1 MKLLNKNAF
10 ITGGSSGIG
19 AAIATLFAKEGANIS
34 FCHYNDDSK
43 ANHIIKT
50 INQFSKKNF
59 AMNIDIG
66 SKKNC
71 ENFYEQSIK
80 EIGQPDILVNNAGII
95 FARPFEEAT
104 EEEFDKTINVHLKS
118 TFFLSQLCYKSMKE
132 KKYGRIINI
141 SSQLVFSGGPNRT
154 DYCAAK
160 GGIFAFSRALSLEAI
175 KYNILVNTI
184 APGVAQT
191 SLLDGIDQKVL
202 DQAKEIIPMK
212 RFANPEEIA
221 PTALLLAS
229 DEGSFYCGATLSPN
243 GGEVMV

>member
-19 AAIATLFAKEGANIS
+19 AAIATLFAKEGASIS

-104 EEEFDKTINVHLKS
+104 EEEFDNIMAKFEGGFYFTRGPYGERGKGRAFFMMDPDGNESEINTRYL
-118 TFFLSQLCYKSMKE
+118 
-132 KKYGRIINI
+132 YGRP
-141 SSQLVFSGGPNRT
+141 Q
-154 DYCAAK
+154 
-160 GGIFAFSRALSLEAI
+160 
-175 KYNILVNTI
+175 
-184 APGVAQT
+184 
-191 SLLDGIDQKVL
+191 
-202 DQAKEIIPMK
+202 
-212 RFANPEEIA
+212 RFDA
-221 PTALLLAS
+221 
-229 DEGSFYCGATLSPN
+229 
-243 GGEVMV
+243 V

>member
-19 AAIATLFAKEGANIS
+19 SAIAKLFAKEGANIS
-34 FCHYNDDSK
+34 FCHYNDDLK
-43 ANHIIKT
+43 AKDVIDNL
-50 INQFSKKNF
+50 NQFSKKNYSL
-59 AMNIDIG
+59 NIDIG

-71 ENFYEQSIK
+71 EIFYENSVS
-80 EIGQPDILVNNAGII
+80 EIGEPDILVNNAGII

-104 EEEFDKTINVHLKS
+104 EEEFDQTINVHLKS
-118 TFFLSQLCYKSMKE
+118 TFFLSQLCYKSMK
-132 KKYGRIINI
+132 KNKSGRIINI
-141 SSQLVFSGGPNRT
+141 ASQLVFSGGPNRT

-160 GGIFAFSRALSLEAI
+160 GGIFAFTRALALEAVTH
-175 KYNILVNTI
+175 NILVNNI

-191 SLLDGIDQKVL
+191 ALLDGIDQKVL
-202 DQAKEIIPMK
+202 DDAKEIIPMK

-229 DEGSFYCGATLSPN
+229 DDGNFYCGATLSPN

>member
-1 MKLLNKNAF
+1 M
-10 ITGGSSGIG
+10 
-19 AAIATLFAKEGANIS
+19 
-34 FCHYNDDSK
+34 
-43 ANHIIKT
+43 
-50 INQFSKKNF
+50 
-59 AMNIDIG
+59 
-66 SKKNC
+66 
-71 ENFYEQSIK
+71 
-80 EIGQPDILVNNAGII
+80 VNNAGII

-118 TFFLSQLCYKSMKE
+118 TFFLSQLCYQSMKE

-191 SLLDGIDQKVL
+191 SLLDGIDQNVL

-212 RFANPEEIA
+212 RFAIPEEIA

>member
-1 MKLLNKNAF
+1 MKLKDKKAY

-19 AAIATLFAKEGANIS
+19 AAIAVLFAKEGADIS
-34 FCHYNDDSK
+34 FCYFKDEIKATSINDKISEYNRK
-43 ANHIIKT
+43 C
-50 INQFSKKNF
+50 FSQ
-59 AMNIDIG
+59 NIDIG
-66 SKKNC
+66 KKDNC
-71 ENFYEQSIK
+71 DDFFQKSLEA
-80 EIGQPDILVNNAGII
+80 IGEPDILVNNAGII
-95 FARPFEEAT
+95 YARPFEDAT
-104 EEEFDKTINVHLKS
+104 ESEFDETINVHLKS
-118 TFFLSQLCYKSMKE
+118 TFFLTQSCYKIMK
-132 KKYGRIINI
+132 KNKSGRIINI

-160 GGIFAFSRALSLEAI
+160 GGIFSFTRALSLEAI
-175 KYNILVNTI
+175 NHNILVNNI

-191 SLLDGIDQKVL
+191 ALLDGIDQNVL

-212 RFANPEEIA
+212 RFANPDEIA

>member
-1 MKLLNKNAF
+1 MKLKDKKAY

-19 AAIATLFAKEGANIS
+19 AAIAVLFAKEGADIS
-34 FCHYNDDSK
+34 FCYFKDEIKATSINDKISGYNRK
-43 ANHIIKT
+43 C
-50 INQFSKKNF
+50 FSQ
-59 AMNIDIG
+59 NIDIG
-66 SKKNC
+66 KKDNC
-71 ENFYEQSIK
+71 DDFFQKSLEA
-80 EIGQPDILVNNAGII
+80 IGEPDILVNNAGII
-95 FARPFEEAT
+95 YARPFEDAT
-104 EEEFDKTINVHLKS
+104 ESEFDETINVHLKS
-118 TFFLSQLCYKSMKE
+118 TFFLTQSCYKIMK
-132 KKYGRIINI
+132 KNKSGRIINI

-160 GGIFAFSRALSLEAI
+160 GGIFSFTRALSLEAI
-175 KYNILVNTI
+175 NHNILVNNI

-191 SLLDGIDQKVL
+191 ALLDGIDQIVL

-212 RFANPEEIA
+212 RFADPKEIA

>member
-34 FCHYNDDSK
+34 FCHYKDDSK
-43 ANHIIKT
+43 ANNVIKT

-59 AMNIDIG
+59 TMNIDIG

-71 ENFYEQSIK
+71 EKFYEQSIK

-95 FARPFEEAT
+95 FVRPFEEAT
-104 EEEFDKTINVHLKS
+104 EEEFDETINVHLRS

-175 KYNILVNTI
+175 KYNVLVNTI

-191 SLLDGIDQKVL
+191 PLLDGIDQKVL